1 MIGDQLQRAIF
12 SALTG
17 ASVCDGRVYDGVP
30 KTASFPY
37 VTIGEEDVVDDGNSC
52 GDAYEVFAKIHAW
65 SRPISKSK
73 LEIKDVVAA
82 VVPAIAGINT
92 VQDFIVVSNEFQG
105 SNTLGDPDGLTEHSV
120 ITFRFLL
127 DPAS

>member
-1 MIGDQLQRAIF
+1 MIGGQLQKAIYA
-12 SALTG
+12 ALTG
-17 ASVCDGRVYDGVP
+17 ASVCDGRIYDQVP
-30 KTASFPY
+30 DTATFPY

-52 GDAYEVFAKIHAW
+52 ADAYEVFAKIHAW
-65 SRPISKSK
+65 SRPINESK
-73 LEIKDVVAA
+73 LEIKDAVASI
-82 VVPAIAGINT
+82 VPAIEGVTT

-105 SNTLGDPDGLTEHSV
+105 SNTLGDPDGKTEHSV